1 MDRKLV
7 RFRMAAD
14 DLNAVR
20 FGVSPGHELCHA
32 IRVLQQPE
40 QHPLQWGWL
49 RAVRARVPRE
59 HFELLALL
67 IRQSGYFPDFLTAPP
82 SWDTTPDDEAARLRE
97 IPDEMFVTDMT
108 KVLVRSAGA
117 ARVAVERLLDQP
129 DRTRAAIADAWL
141 AMWDAVLA
149 PVWPQLERVLRSDIA
164 IRSRTMATRGMGAM
178 ASELHT
184 QVTWQA
190 SSVVVELEAFSLDL
204 DCQGSGLVLVPSV
217 MGRRCTVITDAP
229 SLPAIFYPAGITATW
244 ARDLGA
250 AEHALSALLGP
261 TRAAILLSA
270 HDARTTSRIASET
283 GIAMS
288 TASHHLGVLADAGLI
303 RSDRAG
309 ARVLHLRTPLGEALL
324 AGIV

>member
-7 RFRMAAD
+7 RFRLAAD

-49 RAVRARVPRE
+49 RAVRTRVPRDA
-59 HFELLALL
+59 FELLALL
-67 IRQSGYFPDFLTAPP
+67 IRRSGYFPDFLTAPP
-82 SWDTTPDDEAARLRE
+82 SWDTTPEDEAARLRE
-97 IPDEMFVTDMT
+97 ISDEMFVTDMT
-108 KVLVRSAGA
+108 KVIARSTGA
-117 ARVAVERLLDQP
+117 ARSAVQRLLERP
-129 DRTRAAIADAWL
+129 DRTRAVIADAWL
-141 AMWDAVLA
+141 AMWEAVLA

-178 ASELHT
+178 ASELHD
-184 QVTWQA
+184 QVTWEA

-204 DCQGSGLVLVPSV
+204 DCRGSGLVLVPSV

-229 SLPAIFYPAGITATW
+229 SLPTIFYPAGLTATW

-250 AEHALSALLGP
+250 AEDALSALLGP
-261 TRAAILLSA
+261 TRAAILLTG
-270 HDARTTSRIASET
+270 HDARTTSRVASEA
-283 GIAMS
+283 GIAIS

-303 RSDRAG
+303 RSDRDG
-309 ARVLHLRTPLGEALL
+309 SRVLHVRTPLGEALI
-324 AGIV
+324 AGVV

>member
-1 MDRKLV
+1 
-7 RFRMAAD
+7 MAAD

-324 AGIV
+324 AGVV

>member
-1 MDRKLV
+1 
-7 RFRMAAD
+7 
-14 DLNAVR
+14 
-20 FGVSPGHELCHA
+20 
-32 IRVLQQPE
+32 
-40 QHPLQWGWL
+40 
-49 RAVRARVPRE
+49 
-59 HFELLALL
+59 
-67 IRQSGYFPDFLTAPP
+67 
-82 SWDTTPDDEAARLRE
+82 
-97 IPDEMFVTDMT
+97 MT

-324 AGIV
+324 AGVV